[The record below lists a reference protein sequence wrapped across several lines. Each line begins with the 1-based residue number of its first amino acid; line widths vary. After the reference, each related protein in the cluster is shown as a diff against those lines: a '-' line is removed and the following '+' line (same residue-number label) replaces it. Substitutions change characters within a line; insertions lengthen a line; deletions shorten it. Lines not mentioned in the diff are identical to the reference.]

1 MVVPQ
6 DIDQFFSDN
15 EKGHAK
21 PQEITLSRQ
30 IRSGGFSLKQDNF
43 ISHKLKCLMNFHM
56 QALLVCLE
64 FCTFVACLSCYPPTK
79 SDGYPCVRP
88 SVLTF
93 CLSGTISQYLLVRS
107 RFILGTNE
115 KYRGLSISS
124 STPMLIQGQ

>member
-64 FCTFVACLSCYPPTK
+64 FCTFVACLCCYPPTK
-79 SDGYPCVRP
+79 WEGYSFGFVRVSVHPSSLFVCPEPYLSTYWSD
-88 SVLTF
+88 
-93 CLSGTISQYLLVRS
+93 
-107 RFILGTNE
+107 
-115 KYRGLSISS
+115 
-124 STPMLIQGQ
+124 